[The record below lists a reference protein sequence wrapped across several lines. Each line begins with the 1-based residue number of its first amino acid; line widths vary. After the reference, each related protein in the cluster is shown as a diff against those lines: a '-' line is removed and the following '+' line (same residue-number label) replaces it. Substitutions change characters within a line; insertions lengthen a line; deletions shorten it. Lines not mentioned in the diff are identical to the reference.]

1 MSYIINKSNGSKL
14 VAIEDGS
21 INVNVCDLTLV
32 GKNYAG
38 YGESIATNFV
48 KLLENFSNTKQPS
61 KPLTGQIW
69 YDSGNKKIKF
79 YNGVEFK
86 SVPSLQVSRN
96 FPTDQN
102 SGDLLFNE
110 TDSKLYY
117 YNGTEYIPIGPPV
130 TGKAASNT
138 IVSLLLDDAVS
149 GNQRYI
155 LGHQL
160 QDPDELNTT
169 IVAVTSDFSI
179 TPALDQYSA
188 PGRFPKIRKGIT
200 LRNTD
205 PSTGI
210 SSLEGDEDDYLFWG
224 TASDALKLNGLP
236 PSSYVTYAVPIFDN
250 QVQVRNADGI
260 NINTNGLR
268 LFTNPAGAKIT
279 TDLDKVSIDATVNF
293 TLKNIINID
302 ATNNPTP
309 AILPSTTPDTLVDI
323 GSTISPFRNIYAEEV
338 HADRIYGTIE
348 STVASATVAETV
360 TLTPTN
366 GVDAAHYVLFTDS
379 ASGDEAVRTDTGFTY
394 NPSTNI
400 LTVANISATTAAS
413 SAITKIGTSGVG
425 DIGSSSNTFGTVYAT
440 ATSARYADLAEK
452 YLADAEYEPG
462 TVLRLGGTAEVTIC
476 ATYESEA
483 IAGIVSTDPAYL
495 MNDALENGVAIALK
509 GRVPCKVKGP
519 VKKGDVLVSSSTPGH
534 AEVRKYGHRTNPLA
548 VLGKALQDF
557 DGDTGVIE
565 VMVY

>member
-14 VAIEDGS
+14 VVIEDGS
-21 INVNVCDLTLV
+21 INVNICDLTLV

-48 KLLENFSNTKQPS
+48 KLLENFSNTKQPT
-61 KPLTGQIW
+61 KPLAGQIW

-86 SVPSLQVSRN
+86 SIPSMQISRS
-96 FPTDQN
+96 FPSDQN
-102 SGDLLFNE
+102 SGDLHFNE

-117 YNGTEYIPIGPPV
+117 YTGNEYIPIGPPT

-138 IVSLLLDDAVS
+138 VIPILLEDAVS
-149 GNQRYI
+149 GNSRYI

-160 QDPDELNTT
+160 QDPDEVETT
-169 IVAVTSDFSI
+169 IVAITSDFTI
-179 TPALDQYSA
+179 TPTLDQYSA
-188 PGRFPKIRKGIT
+188 STEFPKIRKGIT
-200 LRNTD
+200 LRGTN
-205 PSTGI
+205 PSTGV
-210 SSLEGDEDDYLFWG
+210 SENGEYLFWG
-224 TASDALKLNGLP
+224 TASDALKLNGMP
-236 PSSYVTYAVPIFDN
+236 PESYVTYNNPVFDLELK
-250 QVQVRNADGI
+250 VRHPDGL
-260 NINTNGLR
+260 NINNSQLR
-268 LFTNPAGAKIT
+268 LFTNVNGVKLI
-279 TDLDKVSIDATVNF
+279 TDLPKISFDATVGFILN
-293 TLKNIINID
+293 NIINID
-302 ATNNPTP
+302 ASNDPTP
-309 AILPSTTPDTLVDI
+309 AILPSTTPDVFVDI
-323 GSTISPFRNIYAEEV
+323 GSVISPFRNIYAEEV
-338 HADRIYGTIE
+338 HAERIYGEIDA
-348 STVASATVAETV
+348 TVASATVAETV

-400 LTVANISATTAAS
+400 LNVANISATTAAS
-413 SAITKIGTSGVG
+413 SEITKIGTSGVG
-425 DIGSSSNTFGTVYAT
+425 DIGSISNTFGIVYAK
-440 ATSARYADLAEK
+440 ATSAQYADLAEK
-452 YLADAEYEPG
+452 YLSDAVYEPG

-483 IAGIVSTDPAYL
+483 IAGIVSTNPAYI

-509 GRVPCKVKGP
+509 GRVPCKVKGA

-557 DGDTGVIE
+557 DGDVGVIE